1 MPFLGMRGT
10 GDWVANQ
17 RPENWRET
25 ILYLY
30 PNGSAPITAM
40 LSMMRSEQTD
50 DPRFHW
56 WTKNLPKQAAS
67 ITGIFSDSA
76 LTAAFT
82 GAGAEDQTVYI
93 QASEAEIQEFRI
105 SHQVL
110 LRQESDYEV
119 DTVGKVT
126 GRNLSGADSYVAVK
140 LLEASG
146 GVLTNVDNLL
156 VIGNLN
162 PEGGTRPNALSYD
175 PVEYDNLTQ
184 IFRTSLE
191 ITRTARKT
199 RLRTGDA
206 YAELKREALELHSI
220 EMEKAI
226 IWGTKSSKIGSN
238 GKPERSTNG
247 IIKFTTTNAPD
258 NVSDYRESNVDY
270 NGQAWDVGGEKWF
283 DEQLEKIFR
292 YGSTEKLA
300 LCGSGALLGLNKL
313 AKVGGDINLEPMTTD
328 YGLQVVRWVTPFGI
342 LYLKRH
348 PLFSYEPTNRHS
360 MVIFEPENLLYRYID
375 DTVFIPDTDRNNNQG
390 KDGTD
395 EEFLTEC
402 GLEQHHPMTFGYLNG
417 VGLDNTQA

>member
-1 MPFLGMRGT
+1 
-10 GDWVANQ
+10 
-17 RPENWRET
+17 
-25 ILYLY
+25 
-30 PNGSAPITAM
+30 
-40 LSMMRSEQTD
+40 
-50 DPRFHW
+50 
-56 WTKNLPKQAAS
+56 
-67 ITGIFSDSA
+67 
-76 LTAAFT
+76 
-82 GAGAEDQTVYI
+82 
-93 QASEAEIQEFRI
+93 
-105 SHQVL
+105 
-110 LRQESDYEV
+110 
-119 DTVGKVT
+119 
-126 GRNLSGADSYVAVK
+126 VK

-146 GVLTNVDNLL
+146 GNLDNVDNLL
-156 VIGNLN
+156 VIGNIN

-220 EMEKAI
+220 EMEKAF
-226 IWGTKSSKIGSN
+226 IWGTKSSKIGGN

-247 IIKFTTTNAPD
+247 IIKFTTTNASD
-258 NVSDYRESNVDY
+258 NVADYRESNTTY
-270 NGQAWDVGGEKWF
+270 NGETWIAKGEQWF

-300 LCGSGALLGLNKL
+300 VCGSGALLGLNRL
-313 AKVGGDINLEPMTTD
+313 AKAGGQVNLEPMTTD
-328 YGLQVVRWVTPFGI
+328 YGLQVVRWVTPFGT

-348 PLFSYEPTNRHS
+348 PLFSYEPTNRNS
-360 MVIFEPENLLYRYID
+360 MVIFEPENLMYRYID

-402 GLEQHHPMTFGYLNG
+402 GLEQHHPLTFGYLNG
-417 VGLDNTQA
+417 VGKDNTQS